1 MANPNYASLLAQI
14 AAETDST
21 AKQALIDQC
30 YVFTEDLTA
39 AEKELFNLKF
49 KKATRQPFKSSEIKF
64 SKRRLAQLKTVLTL
78 RLEALEQSDNNAVA
92 NLIQKQNY
100 LTGNF

>member
-1 MANPNYASLLAQI
+1 MSLPPFNEINGLSNLEISDAI
-14 AAETDST
+14 I
-21 AKQALIDQC
+21 K
-30 YVFTEDLTA
+30 

-49 KKATRQPFKSSEIKF
+49 KKATRQPFKSHEIKF
-64 SKRRLAQLKTVLTL
+64 TKRRLAQLKTVLTL
-78 RLEALEQSDNNAVA
+78 RLDALEQTNTNAIV

>member
-1 MANPNYASLLAQI
+1 MSLPQFNDIKELSNIEISDAI
-14 AAETDST
+14 IT
-21 AKQALIDQC
+21 
-30 YVFTEDLTA
+30 

-49 KKATRQPFKSSEIKF
+49 KKATRQPFKSHEIKF
-64 SKRRLAQLKTVLTL
+64 TKRRLAQLKTVLTL
-78 RLEALEQSDNNAVA
+78 RLDALEETNPNAIV